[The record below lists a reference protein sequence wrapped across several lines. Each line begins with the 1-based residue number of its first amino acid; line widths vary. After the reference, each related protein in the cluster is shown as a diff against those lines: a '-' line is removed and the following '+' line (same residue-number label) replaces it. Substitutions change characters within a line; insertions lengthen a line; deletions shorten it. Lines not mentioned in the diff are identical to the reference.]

1 MAIKVKVESEIE
13 PRVISVV
20 IHENLK
26 SVTEISNFH
35 ESQKKQQVV
44 FYL

>member
-26 SVTEISNFH
+26 SVKVKI
-35 ESQKKQQVV
+35 
-44 FYL
+44 L

>member
-1 MAIKVKVESEIE
+1 MHSESEVE
-13 PRVISVV
+13 PSAVLVM

-35 ESQKKQQVV
+35 ESQKRNIW